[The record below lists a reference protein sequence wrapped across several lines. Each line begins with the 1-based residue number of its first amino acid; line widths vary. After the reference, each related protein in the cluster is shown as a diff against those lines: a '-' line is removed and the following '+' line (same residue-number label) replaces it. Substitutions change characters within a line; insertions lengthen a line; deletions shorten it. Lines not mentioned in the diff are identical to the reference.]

1 MMKAYKL
8 INTLDSPT
16 YMVPNGTGS
25 RGAYRDFLNNK
36 HIYNHYE
43 ANIMGNSNI
52 PSGSPQ
58 MLGGMYAIW
67 GDSLLDVRLLVLVN
81 MIYLRDSKMHYHI
94 LLLKFEV
101 SGLMD

>member
-1 MMKAYKL
+1 MNIWSLGWADPSAMYDEGYKL

-67 GDSLLDVRLLVLVN
+67 GDSLLDVS
-81 MIYLRDSKMHYHI
+81 IYWC
-94 LLLKFEV
+94 
-101 SGLMD
+101 